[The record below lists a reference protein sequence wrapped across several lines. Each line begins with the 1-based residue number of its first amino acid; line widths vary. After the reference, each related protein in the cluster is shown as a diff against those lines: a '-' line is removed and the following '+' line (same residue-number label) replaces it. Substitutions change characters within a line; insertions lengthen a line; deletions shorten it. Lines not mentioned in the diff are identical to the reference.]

1 MITEAKLVN
10 GEMPSSAPEAEG
22 VPSAAII
29 RFMDEVNCGRLQL
42 HAFEIARHGRIIA
55 SAAAAP
61 YTMDSFHRICSAA
74 KGVVASAVLIAV
86 GEGRFTLDS
95 PVLPLLDPVHIP
107 DSPDERW
114 QRLTV
119 YHLLTMHTGHAEDTF
134 FEMFGGKSSRWIRTF
149 FEIAPEYEPGTFFC
163 YDMGAQY
170 VMNEIIRH
178 TTGEDLGAYLTP
190 RLFEPM
196 GIEAQYDFTQPEGL
210 FFSSHIQFKPSALT
224 KLSQLYLQGGAWNGR
239 QLIKRE
245 LAELAAQQHSPC
257 EYTDADFGVREA
269 DDNAGYGLHMW
280 RNSVGGFRFCGG
292 QGQFGV
298 ILPEYDMVLS
308 TFGGEDRLNLIL
320 EAFWRTVLRSCHY
333 RALPENAADAARL
346 RRRMTAFSTAQEPLS
361 DLSSTAKAV
370 SGRRYAFDGNSEGQR
385 EITLRFGP
393 DRVIID
399 TVSGKGERR
408 FECGLSGRWEKNR
421 GYFMLAQP
429 DGEIQD
435 IDRILFYDPSE
446 TLLTGGWRDKST
458 FVVAVRSRAMMC
470 GYTFAFEFFDGGL
483 EVTLSTTAHSPHFT
497 HMGQAAKN
505 RDMIFT
511 ARETGVQKRE
521 LFYGIP

>member
-1 MITEAKLVN
+1 MIITEAKLTN
-10 GEMPSSAPEAEG
+10 GEMPRSTPEAEG
-22 VPSAAII
+22 IPSAAVL
-29 RFMDEVNCGRLQL
+29 RFLDEVQRESLQL

-74 KGVVASAVLIAV
+74 KGVVASAILIAV
-86 GEGRFTLDS
+86 GEGRFELDT
-95 PVLPLLDPVHIP
+95 PTVKLLDPAHIP
-107 DSPDERW
+107 ESLDERW

-134 FEMFGGKSSRWIRTF
+134 FEMFGGRSDHWIRTF
-149 FEIAPEYEPGTFFC
+149 FEIAPQYEPGTFFC

-178 TTGEDLGAYLTP
+178 TTGEELGAYLKP
-190 RLFEPM
+190 RLFDPM

-210 FFSSHIQFKPSALT
+210 FFSSHIQFRPTALT
-224 KLSQLYLQGGAWNGR
+224 KLSQLYLQGGSWDGR
-239 QLIKRE
+239 QLIRRD

-257 EYTDADFGVREA
+257 EYTDTDFGVQDP
-269 DDNAGYGLHMW
+269 DDNAGYALHMW

-308 TFGGEDRLNLIL
+308 TFGGEDRLNRIL

-333 RALPENAADAARL
+333 RSLPEDSAAHSRLQRRLAAL
-346 RRRMTAFSTAQEPLS
+346 STVQEPLS
-361 DLSSTAKAV
+361 DMSTAAALV
-370 SGRRYAFDGNSEGQR
+370 SGRRYAFDKNSEGQR
-385 EITLRFGP
+385 EVTLRFEEGH
-393 DRVIID
+393 VMID
-399 TVSGKGERR
+399 TLSEKGARS
-408 FECGLSGRWEKNR
+408 FACGLAGRWEENR

-429 DGEIQD
+429 DGEVQD
-435 IDRILFYDPSE
+435 IDRILFYDPNE
-446 TLLTGGWRDKST
+446 TLLTGGWRDGAT
-458 FVVAVRSRAMMC
+458 FVVAMRSRAMMC
-470 GYTFAFEFFDGGL
+470 GYAFAFEFFTGGL
-483 EVTLSTTAHSPHFT
+483 EVTLTTTAHSPHFT

-505 RDMIFT
+505 SAVILT
-511 ARETGVQKRE
+511 AREISAQKQE
-521 LFYGIP
+521 L